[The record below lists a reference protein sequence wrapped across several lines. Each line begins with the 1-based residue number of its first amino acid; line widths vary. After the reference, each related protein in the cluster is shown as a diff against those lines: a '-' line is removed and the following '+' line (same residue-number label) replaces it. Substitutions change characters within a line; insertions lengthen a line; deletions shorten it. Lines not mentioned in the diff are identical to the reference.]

1 MDRATSLYYDV
12 IKEDFETRDLKYV
25 LIPPGLTRFLQPLDI
40 SVNFPFKIALTN
52 QYINFNIFKK
62 LSDKAKHND
71 IINFIYDIWYSET
84 EIKKE
89 TIVKSFKV
97 AGITENFSQSKSKI
111 KFKWPLEISPKVE
124 IKEYLEKYLRNSER
138 EILKKSSE
146 VIKDDFADNNA
157 EFSQK
162 LMRYL
167 EK

>member
-1 MDRATSLYYDV
+1 M
-12 IKEDFETRDLKYV
+12 
-25 LIPPGLTRFLQPLDI
+25 DI
-40 SVNFPFKIALTN
+40 SVNFPFKNALKN

-89 TIVKSFKV
+89 TIIKSFKV
-97 AGITENFSQSKSKI
+97 VGITENFSQSKSKL

-138 EILKKSSE
+138 EREILKKSPE
-146 VIKDDFADNNA
+146 VINDDFEDNKA
-157 EFSQK
+157 EEVLQPKIDEIFGKVKKQ
-162 LMRYL
+162 
-167 EK
+167 